1 MEIVEN
7 YLGIKNRIKT
17 KYGLDIVITQSWRY
31 FEALEEDADSLER
44 EFAWNKHQRGGNTGY
59 YICSAPASGPME
71 DFLVRKFQEL
81 GFSFAILRLK
91 PTENNEVVRE
101 VVRSTNEEILGIQF
115 SYPAENEG
123 INPAES
129 EGINNFLQAILSGA
143 DPTTGEILS
152 EDSAWRHPK
161 IIADIQE
168 VLNENEN

>member
-17 KYGLDIVITQSWRY
+17 QYGLDIVITQSWRY

-44 EFAWNKHQRGGNTGY
+44 EFAWNKHQRGANTGY
-59 YICSAPASGPME
+59 YICSAPATNAME
-71 DFLVRKFQEL
+71 DFFVRKFQEL
-81 GFSFAILRLK
+81 GFSFAILRLI
-91 PTENNEVVRE
+91 PTGNNEVVRE

-115 SYPAENEG
+115 SYPTENEV

-143 DPTTGEILS
+143 DPTTGEVLG